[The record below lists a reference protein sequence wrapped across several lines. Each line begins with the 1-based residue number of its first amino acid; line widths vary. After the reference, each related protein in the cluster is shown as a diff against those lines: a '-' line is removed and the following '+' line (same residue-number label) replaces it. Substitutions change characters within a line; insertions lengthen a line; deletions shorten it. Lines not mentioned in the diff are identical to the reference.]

1 MQESEGNRAEDAK
14 EAEPLHS
21 ESRQP
26 DEVCQYLSAIVAN
39 SLDAIVV
46 IDDKGVCE
54 YVNDAACQQSGRHRE
69 ELIGQPFTI
78 VIPPELSEFYA
89 AKWQGVMDGTQGTY
103 EGQILAGNGS
113 RRTVLISSKRITVE
127 GKDKCFSIVRDI
139 TELKET
145 QKALQLTNENLDR
158 LVSRKTTE
166 LLDTVKARDEMID
179 ALRQSEE
186 KYRQVVENC
195 GLLIITYSCDGHV
208 LYANDRCRQYIGAEP
223 KDIIGRHLS
232 EIMVPDV
239 AQAVMGRIE
248 KMVTKGEVEDAIDCV
263 MTHAGQR
270 WVWGHPNVNRDADG
284 RPTSV
289 TVFLQDITERRLAEI
304 ELQKTQEDYRMLV
317 NYAGLI
323 VVRCSLDGVIQF
335 QNDMASQYVR
345 NKGDKAVGRH
355 ITEVWGATAGGV
367 FMGGISRA
375 LEKGKDIE
383 RELRMDT
390 WPNGPRWLWSRYN
403 IMRDAQGTPESVIFF
418 AHDITDQKRAEEAV
432 RDSET
437 NFRTFF
443 ESMTDMLIVCSP
455 EGRILFTNPAVGRT
469 LGYGDGELADM
480 RLVDLH
486 PADVRREAEDIFAAM
501 LHGERE
507 ECPLPLECKD
517 GGIVPVETR
526 AWLGRWNGN
535 DCVFGVIK
543 NLSTEREA
551 QQRFERLFR
560 NNPALMAVTSV
571 PDERFVDVNS
581 TFMRTLGY
589 SAEEV
594 IGRTADELG
603 LFTRPEQRMAASQ
616 RLSAEGRLTEVEL
629 QMRCKD
635 GTTRDGLFSGEV
647 IINQGKQYFLTVMVD
662 ITEHKLA
669 QQLAIQSDQRYRIL
683 LESTPLAVAWFD
695 ADSRIVLANNA
706 AAARLKKT
714 PADLIG
720 KRITEVFDMPVA
732 YAMEMRVQKVLAG
745 GPPSEAEL
753 ESELPIGRRW
763 ARTRIDPM
771 RDAVGRI
778 AGAILFVQD
787 ITEQKLAQQQVMES
801 EARYQR
807 LIETASV
814 SVTCFDSDL
823 RITLANLIS
832 AARFRMKPEEMVG
845 RRMSEILAD
854 PWGLDIEGNIRR
866 VLETGRQ
873 SEREV
878 EIVFPVGRRWFWSRA
893 IPMSGD
899 DGRPAGVMVFS
910 HDITEQ
916 KLVEVAL
923 QESEH
928 RRQLLLQTAMEA
940 IFMHEDGVLLEAN
953 EQYFEMFG
961 YTPEEIVGKDARSL
975 TLTPESLAA
984 VIENA
989 RSGGHAPIQ
998 VTCVRK
1004 DGTQFPCEVHGHDAV
1019 YRGRKVR
1026 IAAVQDISERVKAQM
1041 ELAGMQEKMAVAERL
1056 AAVGYIGAN
1065 MAHEVNTPLSIMRLT
1080 AQMIASDLKKPRT
1093 SKLANIDRTTTLLRE
1108 IDRTAEIIR
1117 RYREITRPAR
1127 SLGSTSKELL
1137 EIPGRV
1143 LEVLRAAAAKV
1154 RLSIR
1159 IGAEVPGL
1167 VVKLGSA
1174 EDAEQL
1180 FFILIENAIQAADGH
1195 KLRHLDISGSE
1206 ANGKVEL
1213 RFADD
1218 CCGIPP
1224 ENLGKIFE
1232 PFFSTKSRDIGTG
1245 LGLCIVRRLLQE
1257 RGGQIRVESKVGE
1270 GSTFT
1275 VTYPA

>member
-14 EAEPLHS
+14 ETEPLHP

-78 VIPPELSEFYA
+78 VVPPELSEFYA
-89 AKWQGVMDGTQGTY
+89 ARWQGVMDGTQGTY
-103 EGQILAGNGS
+103 EGQILAANGS
-113 RRTVLISSKRITVE
+113 RRAVLISSKRITVD
-127 GKDKCFSIVRDI
+127 GRDKCFSIVKDI
-139 TELKET
+139 TDLKET
-145 QKALQLTNENLDR
+145 QKALQITNENLDR
-158 LVSRKTTE
+158 LVNRRTNE
-166 LLDTVKARDEMID
+166 LLETVQARDEMID

-195 GLLIITYSCDGHV
+195 GLLIITYSCDGHI
-208 LYANDRCRQYIGAEP
+208 LYANGRCRQYVGSEP
-223 KDIIGRHLS
+223 QDIIGRHLS
-232 EIMVPDV
+232 EIMSPDV
-239 AQAVMGRIE
+239 AQAVMARIV
-248 KMVTKGEVEDAIDCV
+248 KMVTTGEVEDAVDCV
-263 MTHAGQR
+263 MTRAGQR

-289 TVFLQDITERRLAEI
+289 TVFLQDITERRLAEL
-304 ELQKTQEDYRMLV
+304 ELQKTQEDYQKLV
-317 NYAGLI
+317 NYAGFI
-323 VVRCSLDGVIQF
+323 VIRCTLDGVIQF

-345 NKGDKAVGRH
+345 HKGDEAVGRH

-418 AHDITDQKRAEEAV
+418 AHDITDQKRADEAL
-432 RDSET
+432 RDSEA

-469 LGYGDGELADM
+469 LGYSDGELADM
-480 RLVDLH
+480 SVVDLH
-486 PADVRREAEDIFAAM
+486 PPDVRREAEDIFAAM
-501 LHGERE
+501 LRGERE
-507 ECPLPLECKD
+507 DCPLPLRCRD
-517 GGIVPVETR
+517 GGIVQVETR
-526 AWLGRWNGN
+526 AWFGRWNGR
-535 DCVFGVIK
+535 DCIFGIIK

-560 NNPALMAVTSV
+560 NSPVLMAVTSL
-571 PDERFVDVNS
+571 PDERFVDVNDD
-581 TFMRTLGY
+581 FVRTLGY
-589 SAEEV
+589 SADEA
-594 IGRTADELG
+594 IGRTADELD
-603 LFTRPEQRMAASQ
+603 LFVEPEQRMAASQ

-629 QMRCKD
+629 QVRCKD
-635 GTTRDGLFSGEV
+635 GTVRDGLFSGEV
-647 IINQGKQYFLTVMVD
+647 IVNHGKQYFLTVMVD
-662 ITEHKLA
+662 ITEHKLTRQKMQESEQRY
-669 QQLAIQSDQRYRIL
+669 QQLVEAAGMSVTCFDRDLRI
-683 LESTPLAVAWFD
+683 TV
-695 ADSRIVLANNA
+695 VNNVS
-706 AAARLKKT
+706 AARYLKK
-714 PADLIG
+714 PEEMMG
-720 KRITEVFDMPVA
+720 KRIKELLPSPWADSIETNIANVLRTN
-732 YAMEMRVQKVLAG
+732 RV
-745 GPPSEAEL
+745 SEREAEL
-753 ESELPIGRRW
+753 MLPVGRRW
-763 ARTRIDPM
+763 FSSRSCPL
-771 RDAVGRI
+771 RDADGQ
-778 AGAILFVQD
+778 AIGVTVFAHD
-787 ITEQKLAQQQVMES
+787 ITEQKLAE
-801 EARYQR
+801 
-807 LIETASV
+807 
-814 SVTCFDSDL
+814 
-823 RITLANLIS
+823 LAL
-832 AARFRMKPEEMVG
+832 K
-845 RRMSEILAD
+845 
-854 PWGLDIEGNIRR
+854 
-866 VLETGRQ
+866 
-873 SEREV
+873 
-878 EIVFPVGRRWFWSRA
+878 
-893 IPMSGD
+893 
-899 DGRPAGVMVFS
+899 
-910 HDITEQ
+910 
-916 KLVEVAL
+916 
-923 QESEH
+923 ESEH
-928 RRQLLLQTAMEA
+928 RRMMLLETAMEA

-953 EQYFEMFG
+953 ERYFEMFG
-961 YTPEEIVGKDARSL
+961 YAPEEILGKEARSI

-989 RSGGHAPIQ
+989 RSGSHAPIQ
-998 VTCVRK
+998 VIGVRK

-1019 YRGRKVR
+1019 YKGRKVR

-1041 ELAGMQEKMAVAERL
+1041 ELAGMQEKMAVTERL

-1080 AQMIASDLKKPRT
+1080 AQMIASDLRKPRT
-1093 SKLANIDRTTTLLRE
+1093 SKPANIDRTTTLLRE

-1117 RYREITRPAR
+1117 RYREMTRPAR
-1127 SLGSTSKELL
+1127 SLGSTSKELR

-1143 LEVLRAAAAKV
+1143 LEVLKAAAAKA
-1154 RLSIR
+1154 RLSVR
-1159 IGAEVPGL
+1159 ISAEVPGL

-1180 FFILIENAIQAADGH
+1180 FFILIENAIQAADGR
-1195 KLRHLDISGSE
+1195 KLRHLDITGRE
-1206 ANGKVEL
+1206 DGGKIEL
-1213 RFADD
+1213 RFVDD

-1275 VTYPA
+1275 VTYPV